1 MRHLAIL
8 IPLAAGAIALAA
20 GAAAQTGRTAGV
32 YATFE
37 TSEGVIVARLYD
49 KETPDTVRTFIGLAQ
64 GNIQWYDTTAKKFV
78 KRPLY
83 RDMIFHRVVPRDAI
97 QAGDPTA
104 VGNAPC
110 GIKQRDEFL
119 PGLRFDR
126 SGRLA
131 LANSGEPDS
140 GGCQF
145 FITANVAPQ
154 WNGKYTIFGQV
165 VEGLDVVAKISRV
178 PVRGDKPVTPV
189 KLIAVTI
196 ERVMPAKR

>member
-1 MRHLAIL
+1 MRHLAIFM
-8 IPLAAGAIALAA
+8 ALAA
-20 GAAAQTGRTAGV
+20 AAAGQAPRPAGI
-32 YATFE
+32 YAVFE
-37 TSEGVIVARLYD
+37 TSEGTIVARLYD
-49 KETPDTVRTFIGLAQ
+49 KDTPNTVRAFVGLAE
-64 GNIQWYDTTAKKFV
+64 GTLPWYDTAVKKLV
-78 KRPLY
+78 KRPFY

-97 QAGDPTA
+97 QAGDPTGE
-104 VGNAPC
+104 GNQPC

-126 SGRLA
+126 AGRLA
-131 LANSGEPDS
+131 LANSGDPDS

-165 VEGLDVVAKISRV
+165 VEGQDVVAKISRV
-178 PVRGDKPVTPV
+178 PLRGDKPVTPV

>member
-1 MRHLAIL
+1 MKSLALFIL
-8 IPLAAGAIALAA
+8 STVC
-20 GAAAQTGRTAGV
+20 AAAQPARPTGL

-37 TSEGVIVARLYD
+37 TSEGTIVARLYE
-49 KETPDTVRTFIGLAQ
+49 KETPTTVRTFVGLAE
-64 GNIQWYDTTAKKFV
+64 GRVQWFDTVEKKFV
-78 KRPLY
+78 KRPFY

-97 QAGDPTA
+97 QAGDPTGE
-104 VGNAPC
+104 GNRPC
-110 GIKQRDEFL
+110 GIKLRDEFL

-131 LANSGEPDS
+131 VANGGEPDT

-165 VEGLDVVAKISRV
+165 VEGMDAVNKISRV
-178 PVRGDKPVTPV
+178 PLRGEKPITPV
-189 KLIAVTI
+189 KLVRVTI
-196 ERVMPAKR
+196 ERVESANK